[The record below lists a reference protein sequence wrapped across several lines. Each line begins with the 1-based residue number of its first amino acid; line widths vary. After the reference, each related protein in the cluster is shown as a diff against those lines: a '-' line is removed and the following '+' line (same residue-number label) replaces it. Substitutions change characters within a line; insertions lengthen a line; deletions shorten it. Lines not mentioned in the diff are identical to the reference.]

1 MVTYVR
7 SKLFRRLLGAA
18 MLGVS
23 ALCGVAFLGE
33 AEAWR
38 LARQDVTNGSG
49 ILQEALPQGKSVNY
63 YTALA
68 DYALAVRPSDYDL
81 AEQATGKILARM
93 THDAQAWNRLA
104 FIDLRRN
111 RQLTRDGVAALYK
124 SYEASPYG
132 DLAMM
137 IWRVEFGS
145 SVWTSL
151 PDDLRQRT
159 LAQIPIIG
167 RFGVSW
173 EWRVRACRENPH
185 EQIWRAACDIAP
197 GVVRPGIGGGN
208 SKKNG

>member
-1 MVTYVR
+1 MKSR
-7 SKLFRRLLGAA
+7 LLRRLLGAG

-23 ALCGVAFLGE
+23 ALCGAAFLGE

-38 LARQDVTNGSG
+38 LARQDVSQQTAPP
-49 ILQEALPQGKSVNY
+49 QQPLPQGKSVNY

-68 DYALAVRPSDYDL
+68 DYALAVQPSNYLL

-93 THDAQAWNRLA
+93 EHDAQSWNRLA

-124 SYEASPYG
+124 SYESSPYG

-151 PDDLRQRT
+151 PDDLRQET
-159 LAQIPIIG
+159 IAQIPVIG

-173 EWRVRACRENPH
+173 EWRVRTCRENPH
-185 EQIWRAACDIAP
+185 EQIWRAACAIAP
-197 GVVRPGIGGGN
+197 GVVRPGTGGANAGK
-208 SKKNG
+208 SG